1 MEELYRCKTGGTSVF
16 LIRGLNA
23 ERDKAER
30 EVTEAGVSLP
40 VSHRTAWAEKFYRL
54 EPWFLLARDAN
65 GRACGGVAIEQ
76 VLTRSMPGHKI
87 LRVRRTGGN
96 LPGDVF
102 NAVLAGLDVFI
113 KKTPR
118 ILRVHVQVFSRER
131 RDEIGRILS
140 GYGYRELVPPS
151 VYRHTL
157 VLDLEPSEDEI
168 FSKFSDSGRNK
179 IRKTI
184 RKFGQSVII
193 TDSKY
198 ADRIRELQQAALH
211 RTRGHFDSEDWH
223 AVLKLSREHPEI
235 SRVFGLFQGEDESP
249 ENFAAFGWV
258 CRHGDHAEYRA
269 AGSTRN
275 ADVKIPYGY
284 LVAWD
289 MIRWA
294 KASGAKWFDFGGV
307 TLSDGSDDPLK
318 GISDFKRSFSREV
331 AEVGSEWIYD
341 PRPVRAQIASAISQ
355 STQQLRRWMR
365 GKG

>member
-1 MEELYRCKTGGTSVF
+1 MEELYRCETSRTSVF

-23 ERDKAER
+23 ERDNAER

-40 VSHRTAWAEKFYRL
+40 VSHRTAWAENFYHL
-54 EPWFLLARDAN
+54 EPWYLLARDAN
-65 GRACGGVAIEQ
+65 GGACGGVAVEQ
-76 VLTRSMPGHKI
+76 VVTRSMPGHRN

-96 LPGDVF
+96 LSGEVF
-102 NAVLAGLDVFI
+102 NALLAGLEI
-113 KKTPR
+113 LIRKTPR
-118 ILRVHVQVFSRER
+118 ILRVQVQVFSRER
-131 RDEIGRILS
+131 REEIGQILLRH
-140 GYGYRELVPPS
+140 GYRELDHPS

-157 VLDLEPSEDEI
+157 VLDLEPSEEDI

-184 RKFGQSVII
+184 RKSGQSVVI
-193 TDSKY
+193 TDPKY
-198 ADRIRELQQAALH
+198 ADRIGELQRAALN
-211 RTRGHFDSEDWH
+211 RTGGHFDSEDWQ
-223 AVLKLSREHPEI
+223 AVLRFSQDHPEL
-235 SRVFGLFQGEDESP
+235 SRVFGLFLGEDESL
-249 ENFAAFGWV
+249 ENMAAFGWV
-258 CRHGDHAEYRA
+258 CSHGDHGEYRA

-275 ADVKIPYGY
+275 PDVKIPYGY

-331 AEVGSEWIYD
+331 AEVGSEWIFD
-341 PRPVRAQIASAISQ
+341 PRPVRAHVANAISQ
-355 STQQLRRWMR
+355 STQKLRVWMR
-365 GKG
+365 RKG